1 MLYIRTKFKN
11 IKAKFIAGKG
21 RNYKMLKKLSLFALL
36 SYITIAM
43 ALPVLAQYTT
53 GVKAGDWIKYDFN
66 ISYMGMSYKGTL
78 TVTIQT
84 VTDTYIT
91 GTITFTGNFPM
102 AGQPTFS
109 IHIPTWTG
117 GNGFLIPSNL
127 KPGQTIPGIYPT
139 TTVQEIVNWKGRN
152 AIKATTTMTG
162 FQTEVYWDQE
172 TGVLLEIKSITSG
185 ADFSVVATDTNMF
198 SIGGFNWTLWII
210 IIVVIIIAAITFIVI
225 WYKVKRPVTPST
237 AQPQPTA
244 PPPPAQGS

>member
-1 MLYIRTKFKN
+1 MLR
-11 IKAKFIAGKG
+11 
-21 RNYKMLKKLSLFALL
+21 KLLLFVLL
-36 SYITIAM
+36 SGIAIAT
-43 ALPVLAQYTT
+43 ALPVMAQQYVT

-84 VTDTYIT
+84 VTDTDIT

-102 AGQPTFS
+102 PGEPTFS
-109 IHIPTWTG
+109 IHIPTWDG

-172 TGVLLEIKSITSG
+172 TGVLLEIKSITPG

-210 IIVVIIIAAITFIVI
+210 IIVVIVIAAITFIVI

-237 AQPQPTA
+237 AQPQPAA
-244 PPPPAQGS
+244 PPPPAQVS